1 MKKLYQLNN
10 YYSFRMFAVG
20 ILLLL
25 SSNQLFADGSKDL
38 YPSGAKGF
46 RAYLRS
52 SEVVRDQSYMFPT
65 TGTHY
70 VYAKAGER
78 IALASSAQLAENR
91 SAIQLYSP
99 TGTQVVNNTSAEGLI
114 ANRGEEIRGPKLT
127 VNAPSGGYAPVYYD
141 VPTTGTG
148 IYRVE
153 FISRGDDDEPSPA
166 YEADKD
172 FVQKDNRG
180 IMAWDVSVINSS
192 KTNFVQGRVYTN
204 VFNLSIGTGNDGG
217 NGNEE
222 INGNVNGFYGL
233 LYVLT
238 KDGFT
243 YKVNNNGN
251 NGYYFTFF
259 ANNNGFLD
267 PTGSPIYKSLNR
279 SAETTDVHDPRSVDT
294 SSQVTQKIFYTL
306 PANDLPVTS
315 TGAVPGNS
323 TWLKNTDS
331 LPIISNIAL
340 VGVENTPGQIS
351 NKGGYVRF
359 TTTAQGNYSITIKST
374 GSPSFV
380 ARSITSLA
388 GSGENKI
395 YWDGK
400 DGAGVRLPSGTF
412 PAEVSV
418 QFQGGEV
425 HFPFIDMEFN
435 KNGFILELLDKNNLN
450 NIVSDKIFWNDKD
463 VRNATEG
470 AQGPKGNYSDPKNN
484 SHLAPTNSLG
494 ISSNL
499 NGHIW
504 AQGSRQNNG
513 QFGDM
518 RSIDTWT
525 FIVGNKIT
533 VNTPI
538 VVKIA
543 DLKISDITSTKSVA
557 NAGDEVYINVKVK
570 NDGPDDVT
578 GAPFSLELAVGFDPV
593 DQVFFANS
601 CGSENVALVYDAATR
616 KYTSRLSLRNGCE
629 ITYSIKVK
637 ANTMGTAGLQNFE
650 TTIMR
655 PNDVTDPDATNQ
667 DPKIPPT
674 DPEYECSNNGVGGMC
689 NNITKVVIDY
699 SPLAICTESLTGS
712 PFVKATASTPTSIS
726 TIQPGTTNGFT
737 FDIFSL
743 DNSFNININGI
754 TIANAEIQFQ
764 SSGTSGRNIRF
775 VDGTQYEVNTPTIFN
790 MTGTVTNPLV
800 RVVIS
805 ASGEVTM
812 YGSKVSG
819 GPLFPLELYGTA
831 AFNTVI
837 WNQTSSNTVVINQ
850 IATGPTRINGT
861 AYGTNIIP
869 CPCYKPAVTT
879 GLGLDTKMGITAL
892 NRAGADNGN
901 WPMVRKGAH
910 LALEAKTKGFVPT
923 RIANPATAILNPVDG
938 MMVYDTTK
946 ECLSIYVEDAAT
958 PANSAWKCI
967 GNQTCP
973 E

>member
-10 YYSFRMFAVG
+10 YFSFRMFAVG

-25 SSNQLFADGSKDL
+25 SSNQLFADGSKNL

-65 TGTHY
+65 KGTHY

-78 IALASSAQLAENR
+78 IALASSAQLAGNR

-99 TGTQVVNNTSAEGLI
+99 TGTQVVNNTSSEGLI
-114 ANRGEEIRGPKLT
+114 ANRGEEICGPKLT
-127 VNAPSGGYAPVYYD
+127 VNAPNGGYAPVYYD

-267 PTGSPIYKSLNR
+267 PTGN
-279 SAETTDVHDPRSVDT
+279 
-294 SSQVTQKIFYTL
+294 
-306 PANDLPVTS
+306 PA
-315 TGAVPGNS
+315 
-323 TWLKNTDS
+323 
-331 LPIISNIAL
+331 
-340 VGVENTPGQIS
+340 
-351 NKGGYVRF
+351 
-359 TTTAQGNYSITIKST
+359 
-374 GSPSFV
+374 
-380 ARSITSLA
+380 
-388 GSGENKI
+388 
-395 YWDGK
+395 
-400 DGAGVRLPSGTF
+400 
-412 PAEVSV
+412 
-418 QFQGGEV
+418 
-425 HFPFIDMEFN
+425 
-435 KNGFILELLDKNNLN
+435 
-450 NIVSDKIFWNDKD
+450 
-463 VRNATEG
+463 
-470 AQGPKGNYSDPKNN
+470 
-484 SHLAPTNSLG
+484 
-494 ISSNL
+494 
-499 NGHIW
+499 
-504 AQGSRQNNG
+504 
-513 QFGDM
+513 
-518 RSIDTWT
+518 
-525 FIVGNKIT
+525 
-533 VNTPI
+533 
-538 VVKIA
+538 
-543 DLKISDITSTKSVA
+543 
-557 NAGDEVYINVKVK
+557 
-570 NDGPDDVT
+570 
-578 GAPFSLELAVGFDPV
+578 
-593 DQVFFANS
+593 
-601 CGSENVALVYDAATR
+601 
-616 KYTSRLSLRNGCE
+616 
-629 ITYSIKVK
+629 
-637 ANTMGTAGLQNFE
+637 
-650 TTIMR
+650 
-655 PNDVTDPDATNQ
+655 
-667 DPKIPPT
+667 IPPT
-674 DPEYECSNNGVGGMC
+674 EPGYECSNNGVGGMC

-764 SSGTSGRNIRF
+764 SGGTSGRNIRF